1 MLKKDNE
8 TDKSGRIY
16 RDSPNWTK
24 TMNILKTDKWLKK
37 NVYIQEDIANY
48 LDLVIFVSIDEQ
60 IKQNENYDV
69 INEPNFNSTDNNFIM
84 FKYIDY
90 KFNKD
95 AETFE
100 DIFNG
105 NNYATT
111 SDFKKCFIDLI
122 INTYAG
128 QVNKEEYKKEV
139 RSK

>member
-1 MLKKDNE
+1 
-8 TDKSGRIY
+8 
-16 RDSPNWTK
+16 
-24 TMNILKTDKWLKK
+24 MNILKTDKWLKK

-105 NNYATT
+105 NKYATT

-128 QVNKEEYKKEV
+128 QVNKEEYKKGGKKQIGKFICAKCSTKLTV
-139 RSK
+139 NVITTII